1 MVRHFLRKRPKRLF
15 LNYVK
20 RDVIPTFIV
29 IKKHIFLSI
38 HSLFPVGSTVNDDGG
53 LAKINGALIKQVKQI
68 ITDSQSVSPVLYVC
82 YLFASYLLE
91 SFNAQGI

>member
-1 MVRHFLRKRPKRLF
+1 
-15 LNYVK
+15 
-20 RDVIPTFIV
+20 
-29 IKKHIFLSI
+29 
-38 HSLFPVGSTVNDDGG
+38 VNDDGG

-68 ITDSQSVSPVLYVC
+68 ITDSQAVSPVLYVC